1 MCRLCNRRLLSPR
14 RGAVALVYALGG
26 NTMLDRHTDRD
37 RPESRRVVV
46 TGGAGFIGAN
56 LVRTLTTV
64 PWVDEVVVVDDL
76 STGDLGN
83 LDGLAL
89 RFVEGS
95 VLDAEMLDDTFD
107 GASAV
112 VHLAAIPSVPRS
124 IAEPMRSHEANATG
138 TMRVLEAARHAGNP
152 HVIVA
157 SSSSVYGANPQLP
170 KSEDMRPMP
179 MSPYAVSKLAAESY
193 ALAYADCY
201 GLDVLPFRFFNVFG
215 PLQPPTHDYAAV
227 VPAFV
232 SAALADRPLRVHGDG
247 LQTRDF
253 TFVDTVVGTLV
264 DALARRVSSPNPV
277 NLAFGSRISLVE
289 LIGELEQVLGR
300 TLSVAHDR
308 PRPGDVRDSQAD
320 TTRLRKLFP
329 DIVPVPLTDGLRST
343 ATWMAGTA
351 SSQSI
356 GL

>member
-1 MCRLCNRRLLSPR
+1 
-14 RGAVALVYALGG
+14 
-26 NTMLDRHTDRD
+26 
-37 RPESRRVVV
+37 
-46 TGGAGFIGAN
+46 
-56 LVRTLTTV
+56 V
-64 PWVDEVVVVDDL
+64 PWVEAVVVVDDL

-83 LDGLAL
+83 LDGLAV

-95 VLDAEMLDDTFD
+95 VLDTEMLDDTFD

-138 TMRVLEAARHAGNP
+138 TVRVLEAARHASNP

-157 SSSSVYGANPQLP
+157 SSSSVYGSNPKLP

-179 MSPYAVSKLAAESY
+179 MSPYAVSKVAAESY

-232 SAALADRPLRVHGDG
+232 SAALENKPLHVYGDG

-253 TFVDTVVGTLV
+253 TFVDTVVATLV
-264 DALARRVSSPNPV
+264 DAVARRVSSPEPV
-277 NLAFGSRISLVE
+277 NLAFGSRTSLLE
-289 LIGELEQVLGR
+289 LIAELEQVLGR
-300 TLSVAHDR
+300 TVSVAHDP
-308 PRPGDVRDSQAD
+308 PRAGDVRDSQAD
-320 TTRLRKLFP
+320 TTRLRALFP
-329 DIVPVPLTDGLRST
+329 DIVPVPLAEGLRST
-343 ATWMAGTA
+343 ATWMTGLA
-351 SSQSI
+351 SSQTV